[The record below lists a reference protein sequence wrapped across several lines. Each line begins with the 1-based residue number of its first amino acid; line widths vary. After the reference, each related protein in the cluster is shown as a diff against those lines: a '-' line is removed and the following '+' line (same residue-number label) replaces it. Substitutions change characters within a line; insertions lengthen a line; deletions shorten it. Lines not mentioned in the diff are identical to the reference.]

1 MPESNKKIF
10 TRKKMPES
18 NRKNNLA
25 KIIRMKHIKKII
37 SRNANSKNVHR
48 DFAKMELAKS

>member
-1 MPESNKKIF
+1 
-10 TRKKMPES
+10 MPES